1 MMNRIVVSVRSLRW
15 LLVAAV
21 VVTVATSVQVVGA
34 RSEEGCCGNSSCSTL
49 NDDPLIP
56 CNPGPAGNAFCAGEP
71 DGDQFPKCCD
81 VGGCP
86 A

>member
-1 MMNRIVVSVRSLRW
+1 MIRTTRAFKLPIRWALLLSLI
-15 LLVAAV
+15 LTLG
-21 VVTVATSVQVVGA
+21 SSLQVLGA
-34 RSEEGCCGNSSCSTL
+34 DFEQGCCGNSSCSTL

-56 CNPGPAGNAFCAGEP
+56 CVPGSGGDALCAEDP